1 MDKPSEGA
9 NRDAFLWKVLEQF
22 GAIADMVIAPFVAK
36 AWEEGEDDRKV
47 VLHVWRK
54 LDGEEDRVLRFTAH
68 FDDDDASGDQKL
80 NLVAEWQDDPT
91 QEWQGAKTQLMVLG
105 WRGGAPEIEK
115 GLDSR
120 ADYGGGEYPIGKVTQ
135 GLRADIMA
143 TLKLGPSS
151 ISRTPVPHARQ
162 AFVPIIGDVSFDRA
176 KPVAPRE
183 RKQTAPR
190 HQPATTAP
198 EPERD
203 DLAPLRTSLGVMAEI
218 GVLQTEAVFAD
229 FIQAA
234 RLASLRQRQVAVFAR
249 SALLDLYLIEKQFFE
264 GPSWRRPSGVRIKG
278 GSLMEGVLRTKASM
292 FGRSRSAQEHRADRI
307 VADMEAYYR
316 GVLTQCGQFKPDEV
330 DERVKRAFGST
341 KAIVDKAVEG
351 FRSHVWPNWARLE
364 RAFTRRI
371 ALD

>member
-1 MDKPSEGA
+1 
-9 NRDAFLWKVLEQF
+9 
-22 GAIADMVIAPFVAK
+22 
-36 AWEEGEDDRKV
+36 
-47 VLHVWRK
+47 
-54 LDGEEDRVLRFTAH
+54 
-68 FDDDDASGDQKL
+68 
-80 NLVAEWQDDPT
+80 
-91 QEWQGAKTQLMVLG
+91 
-105 WRGGAPEIEK
+105 
-115 GLDSR
+115 
-120 ADYGGGEYPIGKVTQ
+120 
-135 GLRADIMA
+135 
-143 TLKLGPSS
+143 
-151 ISRTPVPHARQ
+151 
-162 AFVPIIGDVSFDRA
+162 
-176 KPVAPRE
+176 
-183 RKQTAPR
+183 
-190 HQPATTAP
+190 
-198 EPERD
+198 
-203 DLAPLRTSLGVMAEI
+203 MAEI

-249 SALLDLYLIEKQFFE
+249 SALLDLYLVEKQFFE